1 MGLIEVKILEFTLV
15 LLVDIASTVADI
27 TSLAVNDYLLFNKK
41 KTPQKILYTIDDKG
55 RILSGTL
62 KIIEHGLSSS
72 QLEVI
77 VQDYS
82 TNDFLYSNQVESL
95 YREWQVWTVNQLKEH
110 IQLLAYQEI
119 PSYPDEQTL
128 HLLYELG
135 GSRHERVQSMCVKA
149 LQLLMTKFNQKKL
162 VIESADQ
169 LSILFSST
177 KYADVAISILDCFKG
192 LSSLQARVFNSS
204 AYIKN
209 MFNIQLALTRFTA
222 EKQSLL
228 FEAFA
233 SVSAVLGD
241 QELINVITNTAA
253 IASRTAEQ
261 QASIVDDVMMTTNN
275 DQVVPDHLSIV
286 ALPSTRSIATDPSR
300 RNMGINF
307 KRLEALLTSDDQKVR
322 LFALEKLNKLLKE
335 SRKAHVVKK
344 DPPRVQQVFNRAA
357 MEEGKND
364 GGQIMHDEVAVKSIG
379 DRDDQHPA
387 AGGVG
392 VVVVRPSAVVMNRRD
407 VESLLVCLL
416 TCLKRSIKG
425 REVGQRQR
433 SKRGSNSSSSVAN
446 NGRGSDMINDEK
458 SNSNGSGGGGVEGKK
473 QPTSSS
479 KEQHA
484 SSSSSSSAMKLSIA
498 GRLIEL
504 AFEHSETDHTAIQL
518 AMDCIWYIIHYNNNN
533 SNNSGLV
540 NDDDRDDDDATTT
553 TTVELN
559 SNQKFMK
566 FKVTGEPL
574 TTDQMI
580 FVTVAMPWQKLLLTL
595 THCTESNQYS
605 SHQYHDLAEKCAY
618 CFLLLL
624 LLNNTSIS
632 GIPKVDSQVIWSG
645 FNIESPAINSFLMT
659 SKPSFRLYLALSYLK
674 YLSSNIILTS
684 KQSHNHHHNH
694 HNHHHHHITSD
705 EELTKLKEIL
715 LYNNYAITRWLWQ
728 WAIQSSSS
736 SSSSNDG
743 SRRKSAVMALDCLSS
758 SCVFSEVHEYLIE
771 LDPINRYD
779 GSTNRRRSRSSGRSC
794 SRSSSS
800 GSCVFVYVCK

>member
-1 MGLIEVKILEFTLV
+1 MKILEFTLV

-27 TSLAVNDYLLFNKK
+27 TSLAVNEYLLFNKK

-77 VQDYS
+77 VQDYATS
-82 TNDFLYSNQVESL
+82 DFLYSNQVESL
-95 YREWQVWTVNQLKEH
+95 YREWQEWTVNQLKEY
-110 IQLLAYQEI
+110 IQQLAYQEI

-149 LQLLMTKFNQKKL
+149 LQLLMTKFNQKKI

-177 KYADVAISILDCFKG
+177 KYADVAISVLDSFKG

-209 MFNIQLALTRFTA
+209 MFNIQLALTRFTT

-241 QELINVITNTAA
+241 QELINVITSTASA
-253 IASRTAEQ
+253 AYRTAEQ
-261 QASIVDDVMMTTNN
+261 QASIVDDTTIATNSST
-275 DQVVPDHLSIV
+275 VE
-286 ALPSTRSIATDPSR
+286 ALPPSTRSIASDPSR
-300 RNMGINF
+300 RSLGISF
-307 KRLEALLTSDDQKVR
+307 KRLEVLLASDDQKVR

-335 SRKAHVVKK
+335 SRKAQVVKK
-344 DPPRVQQVFNRAA
+344 DPSRVQQASNEDV
-357 MEEGKND
+357 MVEGKKEFISEV
-364 GGQIMHDEVAVKSIG
+364 GGQIMHDEVGKVAVKSIV
-379 DRDDQHPA
+379 DSDDQYQ
-387 AGGVG
+387 
-392 VVVVRPSAVVMNRRD
+392 AVVMNRRD

-425 REVGQRQR
+425 REAANGQRQR
-433 SKRGSNSSSSVAN
+433 SKRGSSIVTAV
-446 NGRGSDMINDEK
+446 NGRG
-458 SNSNGSGGGGVEGKK
+458 GGGGSGMTNDERNTKGGEGNK

-479 KEQHA
+479 SKELPS
-484 SSSSSSSAMKLSIA
+484 SSSSSSSASSATTLSIA

-504 AFEHSETDHTAIQL
+504 AFEHSETDHAAIQL
-518 AMDCIWYIIHYNNNN
+518 SMDCIWYIIHYKNSN
-533 SNNSGLV
+533 SNNSGL
-540 NDDDRDDDDATTT
+540 DDDVIGDDP
-553 TTVELN
+553 TTVKLD
-559 SNQKFMK
+559 SIQKFMK

-574 TTDQMI
+574 TTNQMI

-595 THCTESNQYS
+595 THCTESNQYT
-605 SHQYHDLAEKCAY
+605 SHHYHDLAEKCAY
-618 CFLLLL
+618 SFLLLL
-624 LLNNTSIS
+624 LLNNTSS
-632 GIPKVDSQVIWSG
+632 TGIPKVDSQVIWSG
-645 FNIESPAINSFLMT
+645 FNVESPAINSFLIT

-674 YLSSNIILTS
+674 YLSSNITATSTNNILTS
-684 KQSHNHHHNH
+684 KKHSHHNYHHNQQKHSHHHQL
-694 HNHHHHHITSD
+694 TSD
-705 EELTKLKEIL
+705 EELSKLKEL
-715 LYNNYAITRWLWQ
+715 LTYNNYAITRWLWQ
-728 WAIQSSSS
+728 WAIQSSSI
-736 SSSSNDG
+736 DG

-771 LDPINRYD
+771 LDPINR
-779 GSTNRRRSRSSGRSC
+779 
-794 SRSSSS
+794 
-800 GSCVFVYVCK
+800 

>member
-1 MGLIEVKILEFTLV
+1 MKILEFTLV

-27 TSLAVNDYLLFNKK
+27 TSLAVNEYLLFNKK

-77 VQDYS
+77 VQDYTTS
-82 TNDFLYSNQVESL
+82 DFLYSNQVESL
-95 YREWQVWTVNQLKEH
+95 YREWQVWTVNQLKEY
-110 IQLLAYQEI
+110 IQQLAYQEI

-149 LQLLMTKFNQKKL
+149 LQLLMTKFNQKKI

-177 KYADVAISILDCFKG
+177 KYADVAISVLDSFKG

-209 MFNIQLALTRFTA
+209 MFNIQLALTRFTT

-241 QELINVITNTAA
+241 QELINVITSTASA
-253 IASRTAEQ
+253 AYRTAEQ
-261 QASIVDDVMMTTNN
+261 QASIIDDTTITTNSSA
-275 DQVVPDHLSIV
+275 VE
-286 ALPSTRSIATDPSR
+286 ALPPSTRSITSDPSR
-300 RNMGINF
+300 RSLGISF
-307 KRLEALLTSDDQKVR
+307 KRLEVLLASDDQKVR

-335 SRKAHVVKK
+335 SRKAQVVKK
-344 DPPRVQQVFNRAA
+344 DPSRVQQASNEDV
-357 MEEGKND
+357 MVEGKKD
-364 GGQIMHDEVAVKSIG
+364 FISEISGQIMHDEVGKVAVKSIV
-379 DRDDQHPA
+379 DSDDQHPA
-387 AGGVG
+387 
-392 VVVVRPSAVVMNRRD
+392 VVISRRD
-407 VESLLVCLL
+407 VESLLLCLL

-425 REVGQRQR
+425 REVANGQRQR
-433 SKRGSNSSSSVAN
+433 SKRGSSIVTAV
-446 NGRGSDMINDEK
+446 NGRG
-458 SNSNGSGGGGVEGKK
+458 GGGGGSGMTNDERNTSGGEGNK

-479 KEQHA
+479 SKELPS
-484 SSSSSSSAMKLSIA
+484 SSSSSSSASSATTLSIA

-504 AFEHSETDHTAIQL
+504 AFEHSETDHAAIQL
-518 AMDCIWYIIHYNNNN
+518 SMDCIWYIIHYKNSN
-533 SNNSGLV
+533 SNNSGLDGDV
-540 NDDDRDDDDATTT
+540 VGDDP
-553 TTVELN
+553 TTVKLD
-559 SNQKFMK
+559 SIQK

-574 TTDQMI
+574 TTNQMI

-595 THCTESNQYS
+595 THCTESNQYN
-605 SHQYHDLAEKCAY
+605 SHHYHDLAEKCAY

-624 LLNNTSIS
+624 LLNNTSS
-632 GIPKVDSQVIWSG
+632 TGIPKVDSQVIWSG
-645 FNIESPAINSFLMT
+645 FNVESPAINSFLIT

-674 YLSSNIILTS
+674 YLSSNITATSTNNILTS
-684 KQSHNHHHNH
+684 KKHSHHNYHHNHHHNQQKH
-694 HNHHHHHITSD
+694 SHHHQLTSD
-705 EELTKLKEIL
+705 EELSKLKEL
-715 LYNNYAITRWLWQ
+715 LTYNNYAITRWLWQ
-728 WAIQSSSS
+728 WAIQSSSI
-736 SSSSNDG
+736 DG

-771 LDPINRYD
+771 LDPINR
-779 GSTNRRRSRSSGRSC
+779 
-794 SRSSSS
+794 
-800 GSCVFVYVCK
+800 

>member
-1 MGLIEVKILEFTLV
+1 MKILEFTLV

-27 TSLAVNDYLLFNKK
+27 TSLAVNEYLLFNKK

-77 VQDYS
+77 VQDYTTS
-82 TNDFLYSNQVESL
+82 DFLYSNQVESL
-95 YREWQVWTVNQLKEH
+95 YREWQVWTVNQLKEY
-110 IQLLAYQEI
+110 IQQLAYQEI
-119 PSYPDEQTL
+119 PSYPDEQIL

-149 LQLLMTKFNQKKL
+149 LQLLMTKFNQKKI

-177 KYADVAISILDCFKG
+177 KYADVAISVLDSFKG

-209 MFNIQLALTRFTA
+209 MFNIQLALTRFTT

-241 QELINVITNTAA
+241 QELINVITSTASA
-253 IASRTAEQ
+253 AYRAAEQ
-261 QASIVDDVMMTTNN
+261 QASIIDDTTMTTNSST
-275 DQVVPDHLSIV
+275 VE
-286 ALPSTRSIATDPSR
+286 ALPPSTRSITSDPSR
-300 RNMGINF
+300 RSLGISF
-307 KRLEALLTSDDQKVR
+307 KRIEALLASDDQKVR

-335 SRKAHVVKK
+335 SHKAQVVKK
-344 DPPRVQQVFNRAA
+344 DPSRVQQASNEDV
-357 MEEGKND
+357 MV
-364 GGQIMHDEVAVKSIG
+364 GGQIMHDEVGKVAVKSIV
-379 DRDDQHPA
+379 DSDDQHPA
-387 AGGVG
+387 
-392 VVVVRPSAVVMNRRD
+392 VVMSRRD

-425 REVGQRQR
+425 REVANGQRQR
-433 SKRGSNSSSSVAN
+433 SKRG
-446 NGRGSDMINDEK
+446 GGMTNDER
-458 SNSNGSGGGGVEGKK
+458 NTSGGEGNKL
-473 QPTSSS
+473 PTSSS
-479 KEQHA
+479 
-484 SSSSSSSAMKLSIA
+484 STTLSIA

-504 AFEHSETDHTAIQL
+504 AFEHPETDHAAIQL
-518 AMDCIWYIIHYNNNN
+518 SMDCIWYIVHYRNSNNNN
-533 SNNSGLV
+533 SGL
-540 NDDDRDDDDATTT
+540 DDDVIGDDP
-553 TTVELN
+553 TTVKLD
-559 SNQKFMK
+559 SIQKIMK

-574 TTDQMI
+574 TTNQMI
-580 FVTVAMPWQKLLLTL
+580 FVRVAMPWQKLLLTL
-595 THCTESNQYS
+595 THCTESNQYN
-605 SHQYHDLAEKCAY
+605 SHHYHDLAEKCAY

-624 LLNNTSIS
+624 LLNNTSS
-632 GIPKVDSQVIWSG
+632 TGIPKVDSQVIWSG
-645 FNIESPAINSFLMT
+645 FNVESPAINSFLIT

-674 YLSSNIILTS
+674 YLSSNITATS
-684 KQSHNHHHNH
+684 TKHSHHNHHHNQQKH
-694 HNHHHHHITSD
+694 SHHHHHQVTSD
-705 EELTKLKEIL
+705 EELSKLKEL
-715 LYNNYAITRWLWQ
+715 LSSNNYAITRWLWQ
-728 WAIQSSSS
+728 WAIQSSSI
-736 SSSSNDG
+736 DG

-779 GSTNRRRSRSSGRSC
+779 GG
-794 SRSSSS
+794 SSSS
-800 GSCVFVYVCK
+800 SNCCGCTCAQIEVMMVIMIM

>member
-1 MGLIEVKILEFTLV
+1 MKILEFTLV

-27 TSLAVNDYLLFNKK
+27 TSLAVNEYLLFNKK

-77 VQDYS
+77 VQDYTTS
-82 TNDFLYSNQVESL
+82 DFLYSNQVESL
-95 YREWQVWTVNQLKEH
+95 YREWQVWTVNQLKEY
-110 IQLLAYQEI
+110 IQQLAYQEI

-149 LQLLMTKFNQKKL
+149 LQLLMTKFNQKKI

-177 KYADVAISILDCFKG
+177 KYADVAISVLDSFKG

-209 MFNIQLALTRFTA
+209 MFNIQLALTRFTT

-241 QELINVITNTAA
+241 QELINVITSTASA
-253 IASRTAEQ
+253 AYRAAEQ
-261 QASIVDDVMMTTNN
+261 QASIIDDTTMTTNSST
-275 DQVVPDHLSIV
+275 VE
-286 ALPSTRSIATDPSR
+286 ALPPSTRSITSDPYR
-300 RNMGINF
+300 RSLGISF
-307 KRLEALLTSDDQKVR
+307 KRIEALLASDDQKVR

-335 SRKAHVVKK
+335 SHKAQVVKK
-344 DPPRVQQVFNRAA
+344 DPSRVQQASNEDV
-357 MEEGKND
+357 MV
-364 GGQIMHDEVAVKSIG
+364 GGQIMHDEVGKVAVKSIV
-379 DRDDQHPA
+379 DSDDQHPA
-387 AGGVG
+387 
-392 VVVVRPSAVVMNRRD
+392 VVMSRRD

-425 REVGQRQR
+425 REVPNGQRQR
-433 SKRGSNSSSSVAN
+433 SKRG
-446 NGRGSDMINDEK
+446 GGMTNDER
-458 SNSNGSGGGGVEGKK
+458 NTSGGEGNKL
-473 QPTSSS
+473 PTSSS
-479 KEQHA
+479 A
-484 SSSSSSSAMKLSIA
+484 TTLSIA

-504 AFEHSETDHTAIQL
+504 AFEHPETDHAAIQL
-518 AMDCIWYIIHYNNNN
+518 SMDCIWYIVHYRNSNNNN
-533 SNNSGLV
+533 SGL
-540 NDDDRDDDDATTT
+540 DDDVIGDDP
-553 TTVELN
+553 TTVKLD
-559 SNQKFMK
+559 SIQKIMK

-574 TTDQMI
+574 TTNQMI
-580 FVTVAMPWQKLLLTL
+580 FVRVAMPWQKLLLTL
-595 THCTESNQYS
+595 THCTESNQYN
-605 SHQYHDLAEKCAY
+605 SHHYHDLAEKCAY

-624 LLNNTSIS
+624 LLNNTSS
-632 GIPKVDSQVIWSG
+632 AGIPKVDSQVIWSG
-645 FNIESPAINSFLMT
+645 FNVESPAINSFLIT

-674 YLSSNIILTS
+674 YLSSNITATS
-684 KQSHNHHHNH
+684 TKHSHHNH
-694 HNHHHHHITSD
+694 HRTQQQYSHHHHHQVTSD
-705 EELTKLKEIL
+705 EELSKLKEL
-715 LYNNYAITRWLWQ
+715 LSSNNYAITRWLWQ
-728 WAIQSSSS
+728 WAIQSSSI
-736 SSSSNDG
+736 DG

-779 GSTNRRRSRSSGRSC
+779 GG
-794 SRSSSS
+794 SSSS
-800 GSCVFVYVCK
+800 SNCCGCTCAQIEVMMVIMIM